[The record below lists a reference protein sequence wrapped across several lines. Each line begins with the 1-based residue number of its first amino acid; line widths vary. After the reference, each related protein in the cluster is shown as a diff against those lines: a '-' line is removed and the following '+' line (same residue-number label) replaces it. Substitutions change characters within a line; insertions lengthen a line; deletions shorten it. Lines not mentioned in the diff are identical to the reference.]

1 MANAAQ
7 QLKGDSVQYFDFA
20 SDEEERANIQNCK
33 QALESMGKTFNN
45 AQIVSL
51 EKEVEKLKR
60 YADQVATAMNKD
72 EVIKDGL
79 KQVEKINKRLQD
91 ATNNIEQ
98 GWINFKKRKSQL
110 KGFDLVSRQERYMDR
125 AKAVLEQAEQ
135 AEKLSGELQT
145 VIDEKKA
152 LSKIS
157 DEDKQLIEQHCE
169 QKTTRDKT
177 LQQHCEQIIKL
188 QEDLKNVEIP
198 KDIRCTEHKVHAEVN
213 IKQQLEL
220 MSKIGEQIE
229 LFAL

>member
-1 MANAAQ
+1 MDSQIDVEVIELGILHVDTLVQSYKDKLAQLKLKLEEMANAAQ

-135 AEKLSGELQT
+135 AEKLSGEL
-145 VIDEKKA
+145 
-152 LSKIS
+152 
-157 DEDKQLIEQHCE
+157 
-169 QKTTRDKT
+169 
-177 LQQHCEQIIKL
+177 
-188 QEDLKNVEIP
+188 
-198 KDIRCTEHKVHAEVN
+198 
-213 IKQQLEL
+213 
-220 MSKIGEQIE
+220 
-229 LFAL
+229 